1 MRFQLH
7 SAKTFPTDIQ
17 DNDRANRW
25 CSGTRITCEETVGR
39 LRGVDEGDRCAFMTQ
54 VGYLGGSG
62 VSQRV
67 QVISMSR
74 SAQKS
79 AI

>member
-1 MRFQLH
+1 MRG
-7 SAKTFPTDIQ
+7 D
-17 DNDRANRW
+17 
-25 CSGTRITCEETVGR
+25 GR
-39 LRGVDEGDRCAFMTQ
+39 QTEGGGGVDEGDRCAFMTQ
-54 VGYLGGSG
+54 VGYLGGGG